1 MDPPLSLVIHIIVT
15 LQKKKKNNNNNNK
28 KKKTAFVSLGEDHRC
43 ISTF

>member
-15 LQKKKKNNNNNNK
+15 LQKKNKNK
-28 KKKTAFVSLGEDHRC
+28 KTPAFVSLGEDDRC